1 MNLRKHSISPLLESL
16 KMNRIDRLGPITDN
30 SNMSTVTIKSELR
43 DIADRIPDSA
53 SYNDA
58 MYQLYVRMKIAKGKQ
73 AADEGRI
80 ISHDEVK
87 RRFAK

>member
-1 MNLRKHSISPLLESL
+1 
-16 KMNRIDRLGPITDN
+16 
-30 SNMSTVTIKSELR
+30 MSAATMKSELR

-73 AADEGRI
+73 AADEGQVVP
-80 ISHDEVK
+80 HDEVK
-87 RRFAK
+87 RRFVK

>member
-1 MNLRKHSISPLLESL
+1 MKQ
-16 KMNRIDRLGPITDN
+16 IDKLDPMEENGN
-30 SNMSTVTIKSELR
+30 VSVVTIKSELR

-73 AADEGRI
+73 AAEEGRVI
-80 ISHDEVK
+80 PHDEVK

>member
-1 MNLRKHSISPLLESL
+1 MKQVDSL
-16 KMNRIDRLGPITDN
+16 DPMGDN
-30 SNMSTVTIKSELR
+30 GNMSITTIKSELR

-73 AADEGRI
+73 AADEGRVVP
-80 ISHDEVK
+80 HDEVK

>member
-1 MNLRKHSISPLLESL
+1 MKQIDSL
-16 KMNRIDRLGPITDN
+16 YPMGDN
-30 SNMSTVTIKSELR
+30 SNMSASTIKSELR

-73 AADEGRI
+73 AADEDQVVP
-80 ISHDEVK
+80 HDEVK